1 MITEPRLHLI
11 FGQDLPAGRNK
22 EQDILKE
29 YIVKDSVEQNSVFCK
44 DLKSSSDTVS
54 LLLEKNCPT
63 ILDFLCVE
71 EPVQAVLYDGLT
83 TVYTGYVSA
92 SYSWVIGH
100 TGAKTF
106 KVTLENKATKL
117 LSVPYIEVG
126 YNSLDG
132 KVSDIIQSICDK
144 TGLEI
149 SSETQIPDYSV
160 CRAISSEDTCKSILT
175 DILYEGGWVY
185 RFDQNGKLVFYEISF
200 SDTTDVTVSSDDLAV
215 VNNNAITLTKK
226 ARQHSGAAIEYQ
238 AIARKKNVLVYSC
251 TTGRDEGH
259 PFCNLVIPGKN
270 FFNGGEISSQYAKL
284 YVEAVNAGSDAEISN
299 GEILTIYNA
308 RIVKQTAY
316 GGLTESVES
325 SGKYLCIKAENTGGT
340 DKAYYRFDVYA
351 DVLYVASTDKILSG
365 TIKDPVREAFRY
377 VHDKAIAEKH
387 ARLLDKYSSVSGQ
400 NYTFQTTRDI
410 LLGSVIKLI
419 DSKISHIEVSLF
431 IYSKKE
437 TKSPY
442 YQYQGVPVSNIRQSE
457 LVHETTSP
465 SKNPSYI
472 TPSAYREAVANGYKG
487 TESEWLKSVSKNLK
501 YIWSS
506 SDTEVVTQKSSYWK
520 FAGKWMMYGR
530 GLIGDIHEKDW
541 LDTWDKVMQER
552 TDEYCYLWAKVGD
565 DGQPFL
571 FQGVSPMDFSV
582 VFSPSAYIINPRE
595 LSGKQITIT
604 LTRLNGIKGASTAT
618 LIDNPAGITIEESET
633 DVWIAYVA
641 SSPATALSFSVK
653 ITCGAVEKVYSV
665 TGMMSSTQNMCAGYF
680 TDSLPSSGESMNYI
694 TGDTALLNGK
704 PYKYTGDGWSEI
716 TSVDEYETLPYQ
728 LAVDTGDCMLA
739 NGDITESLGVMWGYF
754 GHIFAKAALIE
765 RIRTSNITMEGNGII
780 RSKDVLDGHIGD
792 NQLPVTGYALDGQN
806 GRLQSNKAFIANANV
821 VNATINT
828 ATLSAIRS
836 DNFNF
841 GRRSSL
847 TVGYGISWTYGSYV
861 GPFTFFKQM
870 VSVISQGV
878 MTPSYFSGSATV
890 NGSSVSNGY
899 VFYDIESMC
908 LYFSTQESTSNPVI
922 RMRFNESDSKVYVSI
937 NSGSE
942 SQLSSATIN
951 VSVTC
956 PQGLPTCISLYPWNN
971 DSSNT
976 GVYKSSI
983 GSPRVPFDSIFGKI
997 GLFDDIRI
1005 GYLDSLAD
1013 GSYFL
1018 DGTGEWSIK
1027 LPGKKIMK
1035 WKYLY
1040 RTGDDSA
1047 GWRTWTFATAFPTG
1061 CDFAFA
1067 VPVKSDQN
1075 RDAYYY
1081 GYMGALSSTYVNFST
1096 WGLFDYFCIAIGS

>member
-71 EPVQAVLYDGLT
+71 EPVQAVLYDGLI

-200 SDTTDVTVSSDDLAV
+200 TDTADITIGSDDLAV

-226 ARQHSGAAIEYQ
+226 ARQHSGASIEYQ
-238 AIARKKNVLVYSC
+238 AIARKENVLVYSC

-270 FFNGGEISSQYAKL
+270 FFNGGEINSQYAKL

-351 DVLYVASTDKILSG
+351 DVVYVASTDKILSG

-437 TKSPY
+437 TKSQY
-442 YQYQGVPVSNIRQSE
+442 YQYQGIPVSNIRQSE
-457 LVHETTSP
+457 LILETTSP
-465 SKNPSYI
+465 SKNPGY
-472 TPSAYREAVANGYKG
+472 TMPSAYKEAVANGYRG

-506 SDTEVVTQKSSYWK
+506 SDTEVVTQKASYWK
-520 FAGKWMMYGR
+520 FAGKWMMYGS
-530 GLIGDIHEKDW
+530 GLIGDVHEKDW

-571 FQGVSPMDFSV
+571 FQGISPMDFSV

-595 LSGKQITIT
+595 LSGKQIKIT
-604 LTRLNGIKGASTAT
+604 LTRLNGIKGVSTAT

-653 ITCGAVEKVYSV
+653 ITCGAIEKVYSI
-665 TGMMSSTQNMCAGYF
+665 TGMMSSTQNVCAGYF

-765 RIRTSNITMEGNGII
+765 RIRTSQIVMQGNGVIK
-780 RSKDVLDGHIGD
+780 SE
-792 NQLPVTGYALDGQN
+792 GYAPGENKKGFYLSSDGTFECYDGTFKGTLAGAKGKFSGQLETITLKTVLGGESSYPVGSYTDASSMLLDMY
-806 GRLQSNKAFIANANV
+806 NKQKSLGFDITNSTFKASG
-821 VNATINT
+821 TISGNT
-828 ATLSAIRS
+828 ISSISVSQVYSEVGNHVYSAKVLWETWYKYESAR
-836 DNFNF
+836 
-841 GRRSSL
+841 
-847 TVGYGISWTYGSYV
+847 ISWIIININHSSGTTSLV
-861 GPFTFFKQM
+861 LRKVHM
-870 VSVISQGV
+870 VSSTGQPYPAYPSAPSTIPELISMSDYSNYDPDPDHVPGCGV
-878 MTPSYFSGSATV
+878 ESNY
-890 NGSSVSNGY
+890 NGIGVARNTSCSVSNLY
-899 VFYDIESMC
+899 VYNN
-908 LYFSTQESTSNPVI
+908 TQE
-922 RMRFNESDSKVYVSI
+922 RMYIEHLPTAAP
-937 NSGSE
+937 SE
-942 SQLSSATIN
+942 SNRI
-951 VSVTC
+951 
-956 PQGLPTCISLYPWNN
+956 WR
-971 DSSNT
+971 DSN
-976 GVYKSSI
+976 
-983 GSPRVPFDSIFGKI
+983 
-997 GLFDDIRI
+997 
-1005 GYLDSLAD
+1005 GYLR
-1013 GSYFL
+1013 
-1018 DGTGEWSIK
+1018 I
-1027 LPGKKIMK
+1027 
-1035 WKYLY
+1035 
-1040 RTGDDSA
+1040 
-1047 GWRTWTFATAFPTG
+1047 
-1061 CDFAFA
+1061 
-1067 VPVKSDQN
+1067 V
-1075 RDAYYY
+1075 
-1081 GYMGALSSTYVNFST
+1081 
-1096 WGLFDYFCIAIGS
+1096 

>member
-132 KVSDIIQSICDK
+132 KVSDIIQSICGK

-238 AIARKKNVLVYSC
+238 AIARKENVLVYSC

-259 PFCNLVIPGKN
+259 PFCNLVIPVKN
-270 FFNGGEISSQYAKL
+270 FFNGGEINSQYAKL

-351 DVLYVASTDKILSG
+351 DVVYVASTDKILSG

-419 DSKISHIEVSLF
+419 DSKISHIEVYLF

-457 LVHETTSP
+457 LIHETTSP

-604 LTRLNGIKGASTAT
+604 LTRLNGIKGVSTAT

-704 PYKYTGDGWSEI
+704 PYKYTGDGWVEI
-716 TSVDEYETLPYQ
+716 TTVEQYEMLPYQ

-754 GHIFAKAALIE
+754 GHIYAKAALIE
-765 RIRTSNITMEGNGII
+765 RIRTSDIEVQKCIRGGDYNVAGDLIGETGFWLGVDGKAKITNAFLNNITIGGRNSSFNSEEFETIKQIPSEEYSFVSEGSFNWGGLLLY
-780 RSKDVLDGHIGD
+780 STPDLW
-792 NQLPVTGYALDGQN
+792 
-806 GRLQSNKAFIANANV
+806 
-821 VNATINT
+821 
-828 ATLSAIRS
+828 
-836 DNFNF
+836 NFA
-841 GRRSSL
+841 SSL
-847 TVGYGISWTYGSYV
+847 TSGKCYKIKSGSIYIKEVLRTEKYIVVLKSKHKGVDVFYIGTTNDYIFSGNFEKYFTLYKTELGYGSTDIIKFISVVIETKLEGVNTKNIIPFLNENNYQIGELDNRYNAYLNNVYVNLIRNKDSKKIISPILCSADSYR
-861 GPFTFFKQM
+861 GGFIGFE
-870 VSVISQGV
+870 
-878 MTPSYFSGSATV
+878 
-890 NGSSVSNGY
+890 NGLLIQFGY
-899 VFYDIESMC
+899 VSMP
-908 LYFSTQESTSNPVI
+908 SKTQIIYLPISYRSIDEYAVFLSFTGNTSRENALSAGNKTT
-922 RMRFNESDSKVYVSI
+922 NEFKVYMAAA
-937 NSGSE
+937 
-942 SQLSSATIN
+942 Q
-951 VSVTC
+951 
-956 PQGLPTCISLYPWNN
+956 NN
-971 DSSNT
+971 DL
-976 GVYKSSI
+976 GVQWMT
-983 GSPRVPFDSIFGKI
+983 
-997 GLFDDIRI
+997 I
-1005 GYLDSLAD
+1005 GYTTEDIS
-1013 GSYFL
+1013 
-1018 DGTGEWSIK
+1018 
-1027 LPGKKIMK
+1027 
-1035 WKYLY
+1035 
-1040 RTGDDSA
+1040 
-1047 GWRTWTFATAFPTG
+1047 
-1061 CDFAFA
+1061 
-1067 VPVKSDQN
+1067 
-1075 RDAYYY
+1075 
-1081 GYMGALSSTYVNFST
+1081 
-1096 WGLFDYFCIAIGS
+1096 